1 MTAIGR
7 IHHITAIASAPDRNL
22 AFYEGA
28 LGLRMIKQTVNFD
41 DPGVRHLY
49 YGDETGAAGTILTFF
64 PHVGARAGRHGTGQ
78 AEETA
83 FAIPSGSL
91 GFWRERLTGLGVA
104 VEGPAERFGEHL
116 ISFKDPDGLLLELVA
131 DEVAGGL
138 PGRAAEGV
146 PAGHAIR
153 GFRSVNPVGRGS
165 GRHRPGADRGAR
177 L

>member
-1 MTAIGR
+1 M
-7 IHHITAIASAPDRNL
+7 
-22 AFYEGA
+22 
-28 LGLRMIKQTVNFD
+28 
-41 DPGVRHLY
+41 
-49 YGDETGAAGTILTFF
+49 
-64 PHVGARAGRHGTGQ
+64 GARAGRHGTGQ